1 MREDNPVPMTDEQD
15 AAQASLDALR
25 IRSAAGFTDRR
36 DCRSLEALARRREE
50 RLDRNP
56 WVKPPRPTIVS
67 VVPSTPKPPPVD
79 DDLLLDAERRL
90 ETGARVVSDAFVA
103 DLKTAFRLS
112 FDVAAG
118 LVRELVSQGRLV
130 RSVAPNGF
138 TTLTRPTGSKARQ
151 KGRSNCADSHPGHR
165 RS

>member
-1 MREDNPVPMTDEQD
+1 VSSRDF
-15 AAQASLDALR
+15 AK
-25 IRSAAGFTDRR
+25 FTSRPR
-36 DCRSLEALARRREE
+36 DCRSPEALARRRE
-50 RLDRNP
+50 RKDYD
-56 WVKPPRPTIVS
+56 WVTPVRPPIVS
-67 VVPSTPKPPPVD
+67 IKPLPAPSPPP

-112 FDVAAG
+112 FDVAAA
-118 LVRELVSQGRLV
+118 VVNELVSQGRLV

-138 TTLTRPTGSKARQ
+138 TTLTRPTGSKAHQ

>member
-1 MREDNPVPMTDEQD
+1 VSGRDF
-15 AAQASLDALR
+15 AKFA
-25 IRSAAGFTDRR
+25 DRR
-36 DCRSLEALARRREE
+36 DCRSPEALARRRSQ
-50 RLDRNP
+50 RLDYEP
-56 WVKPPRPTIVS
+56 GGYTWAKPAARPP
-67 VVPSTPKPPPVD
+67 VVAVAPLPAPSPPP

-112 FDVAAG
+112 FDVAAA
-118 LVRELVSQGRLV
+118 VVNELVSQGRLV

-138 TTLTRPTGSKARQ
+138 TTLTRPTGSKAHQ